1 MKKTKLSLKESAFRF
16 LYEQEETKEDSDS
29 TNEESDQ
36 DDEAKSDE
44 DSDEP
49 EPEVDEEDKQTL
61 EDSIDSELDKF
72 FGDAEEAA
80 RKSSVIN
87 SKNESKKYS
96 LKTQFKLLFESPAD
110 DIDLDHFASET
121 ARLIKNYQ
129 NLIDW
134 ETVILNKAQKFI
146 DNHYGPDTAKTLMS
160 ILEDEY
166 QIVKKQSHGEEED
179 TTSAPISVGARDQ
192 SPA

>member
-1 MKKTKLSLKESAFRF
+1 MKKSKLSLKESAFRF
-16 LYEQEETKEDSDS
+16 LYEQEETKPKEDSDS
-29 TNEESDQ
+29 NDEESEDS
-36 DDEAKSDE
+36 EKSDE

-49 EPEVDEEDKQTL
+49 EPEVDEEDEQSL

-87 SKNESKKYS
+87 NKNESKKYS
-96 LKTQFKLLFESPAD
+96 LKHQFKLLFESPAD
-110 DIDLDHFASET
+110 DIDLKHFASET

-166 QIVKKQSHGEEED
+166 QIVKKQSHEEED
-179 TTSAPISVGARDQ
+179 TTSSPISVGARDQ